1 MKLLLFKLLKL
12 RENEGKKV
20 FLFFIFA
27 LFLQSGVSIGESV
40 SSSLFLINVGFKQL
54 PIIYILIPAII
65 LFVYFPIYSFY
76 LKRYTEEKFFKISL
90 IFLTIVNILIVL
102 SIKYLREYIPP
113 AYFSL
118 LFYFIMLYTIVWA
131 TALYTLFW
139 NFIDGFFNILD
150 SKRIFSIFS
159 AGTALGAI
167 LGGSLVTILT
177 KYISAVDLF
186 LFWSLFSVL
195 TLVML
200 NLIGKRYK
208 TIPMIEEEEE
218 IEGIVK
224 QLSFMTNAILKSPYV
239 LFITIA
245 FFVTIVLATT
255 LEFEYMGIISKDQ
268 TEESLAAL
276 FGKLF
281 VVVNI
286 FNLIV
291 NFFLFNRLV
300 LNYGVRN
307 LTLIQP
313 VAYIVAF
320 TYLSV
325 TREFEAALFG
335 FFVVQGIAVAID
347 YNNQNLLYNGIKSSI
362 KYKVRTFIENLGE
375 PLAVAVAGILL
386 VFLSDNKMP
395 FFIAYIGGAMAL
407 FYLIIILFLRAEY
420 PKAMVENFKSDWLD
434 FSYDSDMLLSQID
447 LYEVEKLSEY
457 AEEEENREL
466 ALHIM
471 AQFKP
476 LEALLN
482 LLAYLNTTSRRNVD
496 NNRLLLKK
504 LLNYSDANI
513 PLIVIKWVEKNMHN
527 LNLNL
532 IRELGVHGFI
542 SIKKIS
548 PMFSSTDP
556 KRQATSAV
564 VLLNSPFPDDIS
576 KANDIIYNLMQSDD
590 VEYLREGI
598 YALGESKHSE
608 YAFFVSKLLEHENR
622 DIRYQALETI
632 LTLSNESMNRL
643 VPDILKSFKN
653 SSDKE
658 KELSIDILKKIHDS
672 QCIIPLLEES
682 DILTPFERRSIISL
696 IEELGLQTIPS
707 IVTILSEDRF
717 SYAAR
722 SIAARTLSKLA
733 FAQLKALEEELIS
746 HEIELAYKHLF
757 RHYHIE
763 LSLNKESNSRLRL
776 LSTFYKDIHK
786 NTVAFILE
794 LLTIGGRLA
803 DFEMIKTSLNSDN
816 AKSRGNA
823 IETIEQST
831 DKKIFSMLLPLIDQR
846 SINESMDFYKS
857 NFSVDTLTIDDIIK
871 TALQSNNS
879 LEQSIAL
886 EVVYYTSSKYKEL
899 FRKILL
905 KSKSEDVKNALILL
919 LENEELKTKI
929 HKLILLSQNYFF
941 TSFNIFELSMLI
953 EDSTIVHMKKGEEFF
968 KNEAES
974 IYIPIKEE
982 EKPST
987 GDIVGLE
994 YFFKDQY
1001 PPITLCEEDGS
1012 YLQLKNRS
1020 IIQSIHSYPTMG
1032 IIFSKKMSSYE
1043 IV

>member
-40 SSSLFLINVGFKQL
+40 SSSLFLINVGFEQL

-65 LFVYFPIYSFY
+65 IMIYFPIYSFY

-102 SIKYLREYIPP
+102 SIKYLKVYIPP
-113 AYFSL
+113 QFFNL
-118 LFYFIMLYTIVWA
+118 LFYFIILYTIVWA

-167 LGGSLVTILT
+167 FGGSLVTILT
-177 KYISAVDLF
+177 SYISAVDLF
-186 LFWSLFSVL
+186 FLWSLFSIL

-200 NLIGKRYK
+200 NLIGKTYK

-224 QLSFMTNAILKSPYV
+224 QLSFMVTAIFKSPYV
-239 LFITIA
+239 LYLTAA
-245 FFVTIVLATT
+245 FFVTIILATT
-255 LEFEYMGIISKDQ
+255 LEFEYMGIISKNQ

-286 FNLIV
+286 FNLVV

-313 VAYIVAF
+313 MAYIVAF
-320 TYLSV
+320 AYLSV

-375 PLAVAVAGILL
+375 PLAVAVAGVLL
-386 VFLSDNKMP
+386 IFLSDNKVP
-395 FFIAYIGGAMAL
+395 FFIAYFGGAIAF

-420 PKAMVENFKSDWLD
+420 PKTMVENFKSDWLD
-434 FSYDSDMLLSQID
+434 FSYDSDVLLSNID
-447 LYEVEKLSEY
+447 VYEVEKLNEY
-457 AEEEENREL
+457 AENEQSKEL
-466 ALHIM
+466 ALHIL

-476 LEALLN
+476 LDALLN
-482 LLAYLNTTSRRNVD
+482 LLAYLNNTSRRNVD
-496 NNRLLLKK
+496 NNRMLLKK

-513 PLIVIKWVEKNMHN
+513 PLIVIRWVENNMHS

-548 PMFSSTDP
+548 PMFASTDP

-576 KANDIIYNLMQSDD
+576 KANDIIYTLMQNDD

-608 YAFFVSKLLEHENR
+608 YAFFVSKFLEHENK
-622 DIRYQALETI
+622 DIRYQALEAI
-632 LTLSNESMNRL
+632 LTLSNKNMNRL
-643 VPDILKSFKN
+643 VPNILKNFKN
-653 SSDKE
+653 SSVKE
-658 KELSIDILKKIHDS
+658 KEISINILKKIHDS

-696 IEELGLQTIPS
+696 IEDLGLQTIPS
-707 IVTILSEDRF
+707 IVTILAEDRF

-733 FAQLKALEEELIS
+733 FAQFKSLEEELIA
-746 HEIELAYKHLF
+746 HEIELAYRHLF
-757 RHYHIE
+757 THYHIE
-763 LSLNKESNSRLRL
+763 LSLNEESNSRLRL

-786 NTVAFILE
+786 NTVEFILE

-846 SINESMDFYKS
+846 SINDSMEFYESSFNADK
-857 NFSVDTLTIDDIIK
+857 LTIDDIIK
-871 TALQSNNS
+871 NALLSNNA

-899 FRKILL
+899 FRKLL
-905 KSKSEDVKNALILL
+905 LESKSEDVKSALILL
-919 LENEELKTKI
+919 LKNEELKTKI
-929 HKLILLSQNYFF
+929 YKLILLSQNYFF
-941 TSFNIFELSMLI
+941 SSFNIFELSMLI
-953 EDSTIVHMKKGEEFF
+953 EDSSIVDMKKEEEFF
-968 KNEAES
+968 KNELSS
-974 IYIPIKEE
+974 IYISIDNETE
-982 EKPST
+982 S
-987 GDIVGLE
+987 IIGLE
-994 YFFKDQY
+994 YIFKEQH
-1001 PPITLCEEDGS
+1001 PPTTLCKEDGK

-1032 IIFSKKMSSYE
+1032 IIFSKKMSAYE
-1043 IV
+1043 II